1 MTKNEI
7 KKELER
13 IERAIFI
20 EHMAD
25 FLDWN
30 AVRSLEKEKA
40 KLKAMLNEK
49 KEEKPQSEYNKQ
61 LEKQWAEQRQN
72 HINALVA
79 GILED

>member
-1 MTKNEI
+1 MTTNKI
-7 KKELER
+7 KKE
-13 IERAIFI
+13 IEQIEKAIFI

-40 KLKAMLNEK
+40 KLEATLEKA
-49 KEEKPQSEYNKQ
+49 EKPQSEYNKR
-61 LEKQWAEQRQN
+61 LEKQLAEQEQR